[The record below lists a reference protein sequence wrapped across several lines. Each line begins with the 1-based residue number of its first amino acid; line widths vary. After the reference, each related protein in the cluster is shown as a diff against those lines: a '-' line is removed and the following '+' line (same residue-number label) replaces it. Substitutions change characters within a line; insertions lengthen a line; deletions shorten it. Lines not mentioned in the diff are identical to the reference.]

1 MNTINN
7 ILFNL
12 YELGYIQT
20 KEKDMAN
27 IFSLYNEYKILL
39 SRKSLRFIDYE
50 NTSLP
55 KYMCKFQFFN
65 QLNILVLEINTSELD
80 IYKLLDNMSI
90 LDIYKLLDN
99 TSQLNQICIPIET
112 IDNQL
117 QKFQF
122 QFTRI
127 NENKIQFSIIENNSI
142 CRLTTFFDNN
152 IYNDFMDIMYFIFL
166 IDIDN
171 ENYDIIQ
178 NY

>member
-27 IFSLYNEYKILL
+27 IFSLYNEYKILFC
-39 SRKSLRFIDYE
+39 RKSLRFINYE
-50 NTSLP
+50 NSLLP
-55 KYMCKFQFFN
+55 RYMCKFQFFN
-65 QLNILVLEINTSELD
+65 RLNILVLEINTSELD
-80 IYKLLDNMSI
+80 IYKLLDNMSQ
-90 LDIYKLLDN
+90 LSNY
-99 TSQLNQICIPIET
+99 QLNQVCIPIET

-122 QFTRI
+122 QFIRI

-152 IYNDFMDIMYFIFL
+152 KYDDFMDVIYFIFL
-166 IDIDN
+166 IDIDC
-171 ENYDIIQ
+171 EKYDIIQ
-178 NY
+178 DY

>member
-27 IFSLYNEYKILL
+27 IFSLYNEYKLL
-39 SRKSLRFIDYE
+39 FIRKSLRFIDYE

-55 KYMCKFQFFN
+55 RYVCKFQFFN

-80 IYKLLDNMSI
+80 IYKLLDNMSQI
-90 LDIYKLLDN
+90 SN
-99 TSQLNQICIPIET
+99 HQLNQVCIPIET

-127 NENKIQFSIIENNSI
+127 NENRIQFSIIENNSI

-152 IYNDFMDIMYFIFL
+152 KYDDFMDIIYFIFL
-166 IDIDN
+166 IDIDC
-171 ENYDIIQ
+171 EKYDIIQ
-178 NY
+178 DYL